1 MFIIAASHFNVEE
14 WETDSIRILKQEDF
28 CGATALI
35 YFVENC
41 LDLP

>member
-1 MFIIAASHFNVEE
+1 MFIIAATHFKVEE
-14 WETDSIRILKQEDF
+14 WERDSIRIVKQEDF
-28 CGATALI
+28 CGAIALI